1 MFLLCF
7 LQLSL
12 NGSGAGAAVP
22 SSAFFGTSLK
32 KVSSRFNNSKLPSVS
47 FKVVAT
53 KEGDEE
59 KQTDKDKWRP
69 TRTNGEV
76 LLMMYL
82 MTNKISPEGK
92 VWSTPSSRLPW
103 EMELTTL
110 S

>member
-1 MFLLCF
+1 MERF
-7 LQLSL
+7 
-12 NGSGAGAAVP
+12 GPSGAVVP

-47 FKVVAT
+47 FKVVAA

-59 KQTDKDKWRP
+59 TQTDKDKWW
-69 TRTNGEV
+69 
-76 LLMMYL
+76 LMMYL